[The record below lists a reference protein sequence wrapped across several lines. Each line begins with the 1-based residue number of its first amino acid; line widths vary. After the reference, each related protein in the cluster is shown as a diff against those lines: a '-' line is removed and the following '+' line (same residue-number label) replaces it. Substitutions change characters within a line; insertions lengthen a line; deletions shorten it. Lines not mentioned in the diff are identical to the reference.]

1 MPNEVSLLHNTLHST
16 PTSLQDEKC
25 LVGSTKREVSGDRG
39 IKTTFYTEDGLC
51 WFQVQVKSSTER
63 TNVLTGEESEMN
75 ARHLE
80 GSGVVRF
87 VWTVG

>member
-51 WFQVQVKSSTER
+51 WFQVQVKSSKMGGHMVQKGQTSSQER
-63 TNVLTGEESEMN
+63 SLK
-75 ARHLE
+75 
-80 GSGVVRF
+80 
-87 VWTVG
+87 